1 MTRPTGIFRSTKH
14 GGVNKLVSSL
24 VDWLVT
30 EMSDGRGEGQAWDEG
45 ETANIT
51 AKEKN
56 RETEEDSCADGE
68 MVVSKGKPV
77 ALKKR
82 STARCLHPSRRPAD
96 IQMLSTSTSTR
107 SPLKTDEETL
117 TTEFDASQA
126 PQPFL
131 DPDLRDRMLKLQGSK
146 LSTATH
152 TIGQNNE

>member
-1 MTRPTGIFRSTKH
+1 MH
-14 GGVNKLVSSL
+14 DV
-24 VDWLVT
+24 
-30 EMSDGRGEGQAWDEG
+30 RGEGQAWDEG

-51 AKEKN
+51 ATAKS
-56 RETEEDSCADGE
+56 REAEEDSCADE
-68 MVVSKGKPV
+68 KMVVSKGKPV

-107 SPLKTDEETL
+107 STLKADEETL

-131 DPDLRDRMLKLQGSK
+131 DPDLRDRMLKLRGSK
-146 LSTATH
+146 LSPATH
-152 TIGQNNE
+152 SKGQNNE